1 MSALLPNIICSALLS
16 ITGLIVVKKISG
28 SKEKL
33 ISFKAIVLM
42 VLLIFLTIYLHNINY
57 NYLFSIVIFMLTIVT
72 YKEIL
77 NISMIN
83 ATISCGIMHLSIIL
97 LDLMAGTILAIF
109 ITANQVR
116 DIWYLN
122 IIFNLLFSVILISF
136 FSINKVKQKMLFFIE
151 KVESRK
157 AITIILSI
165 VLAILTL
172 TTILYTITINFTINT
187 TFITNVLLFFVF
199 FILIIILLGERSN
212 FEKLS
217 DEYDSLFKYVSIFED
232 WIEKE
237 QLTRH
242 EYKNQLAVLR
252 SMTKEKKIKDKIDSV
267 IEDFINID
275 NDMITQLKSMPNG
288 GLKGLLYYK
297 ISIAK
302 KNRINISIDIDENS
316 GNVLSKISEDK
327 QKTLTKL
334 LGIYMDNAIEA
345 ATDTKKKNISIEI
358 YKIKEEIK
366 IVISNTYNKEKIIS
380 DRIAKG
386 VSTKGK
392 GRGNGLYF
400 ASKLM
405 SMNDWIEERQQIID
419 NYYIQTLI
427 IKKV

>member
-1 MSALLPNIICSALLS
+1 MIISKFICSVILF
-16 ITGLIVVKKISG
+16 IMGLIVVRNISG
-28 SKEKL
+28 TYRIKL
-33 ISFKAIVLM
+33 SPKSI
-42 VLLIFLTIYLHNINY
+42 LLIAL
-57 NYLFSIVIFMLTIVT
+57 LTIVT
-72 YKEIL
+72 VISYSVSYNYVYSIMIYLLTVLTYKEMLQISFIRAIL
-77 NISMIN
+77 
-83 ATISCGIMHLSIIL
+83 ACGIMHLSVIL
-97 LDLMAGTILAIF
+97 LDFITGTLLALF
-109 ITANQVR
+109 ITASQVR
-116 DIWYLN
+116 SIWYLN
-122 IIFNLLFSVILISF
+122 ILFNLIFSIVLTSL
-136 FSINKVKQKMLFFIE
+136 FSINKIKQKILFFIK
-151 KVESRK
+151 KVENRK
-157 AITIILSI
+157 TITMIIAL
-165 VLAILTL
+165 LLGILTL
-172 TTILYTITINFTINT
+172 TTILYTITINFTINAA
-187 TFITNVLLFFVF
+187 FISNVILFLVF
-199 FILIIILLGERSN
+199 FILIIILLSERNSY
-212 FEKLS
+212 EKLS
-217 DEYDSLFKYVSIFED
+217 DEYDNLFKYIQIFED

-252 SMTKEKKIKDKIDSV
+252 SMTKEKRVKDKIDSV

-358 YKIKEEIK
+358 YKIKEEIR

-380 DRIAKG
+380 DRTAKG

-405 SMNDWIEERQQIID
+405 SMNDWIEEKQKTIN
-419 NYYIQTLI
+419 NYYIQELI
-427 IKKV
+427 IKK